1 MSSWIRPFHR
11 LIVLL
16 VLSISILT
24 GCTETQPV
32 EEEPESQTEQSQSSE
47 ANAFSEKEEEAP
59 LEKESMA
66 SDEENQPGDVD
77 ATVMN
82 VVDGD
87 TIDIKINGREERV
100 RLLLVDTPETVHPDK
115 PVQPFGPEAS
125 DFAKEKLTGKEVRF
139 EYDGPKRDHYDRL
152 LGYVWVNGKN
162 FNQQLLEKGLAR
174 YAYEY
179 DPPYVHSAALKNAE
193 KHAQQQAKGI
203 WSIEGYVT
211 DEGFREDESSRVE
224 EMPASSP
231 YEGNLPF
238 DPQGP
243 DRDCSDFSS
252 QESAQAFYEAAGGPA
267 HDPHR
272 LDGHDQD
279 GLVCES
285 L

>member
-1 MSSWIRPFHR
+1 MSSWIRPFR
-11 LIVLL
+11 GLIVVL
-16 VLSISILT
+16 VLSISTLT
-24 GCTETQPV
+24 ACTETQPV
-32 EEEPESQTEQSQSSE
+32 EEEPESQTEQPQDSE
-47 ANAFSEKEEEAP
+47 ENASVEKEDEAP
-59 LEKESMA
+59 SEEKSKESVK
-66 SDEENQPGDVD
+66 EKQPGDVD
-77 ATVMN
+77 ATVTN

-125 DFAKEKLTGKEVRF
+125 DYAKEMLSGKEVRF

-152 LGYVWVNGKN
+152 LGYVWVNGEN

-179 DPPYVHSAALKNAE
+179 DPPYVHAASMKNAE
-193 KHAQQQAKGI
+193 TRAKQQEKGI
-203 WSIEGYVT
+203 WSIDGYVT
-211 DEGFREDESSRVE
+211 DEGFREDESSSVE
-224 EMPASSP
+224 ETKASST
-231 YEGNLPF
+231 YEGSLPY

-243 DRDCSDFSS
+243 DRDCGDFSS
-252 QESAQAFYEAAGGPA
+252 QEAAQAFYEAAGGPA
-267 HDPHR
+267 QDPHR

>member
-1 MSSWIRPFHR
+1 MSSWIRPFR
-11 LIVLL
+11 GLIVLL
-16 VLSISILT
+16 LLSISFLT

-32 EEEPESQTEQSQSSE
+32 EEEPESQTEQPPDSE
-47 ANAFSEKEEEAP
+47 ESASIEKEEEAP
-59 LEKESMA
+59 LEKKSKA
-66 SDEENQPGDVD
+66 SEEKQPGDVD
-77 ATVMN
+77 ATVTN

-87 TIDIKINGREERV
+87 TIDIQINGKEERV

-125 DFAKEKLTGKEVRF
+125 DYAKEKLSGKDVRF

-152 LGYVWVNGKN
+152 LGYVWINGEN
-162 FNQQLLEKGLAR
+162 FNQQLLEKGFAR

-179 DPPYVHSAALKNAE
+179 DPPYVHSASMKNAE
-193 KHAQQQAKGI
+193 TRAIQEEKGI
-203 WSIEGYVT
+203 WSIDGYVT
-211 DEGFREDESSRVE
+211 DEGFREGESSSVE
-224 EMPASSP
+224 ETPASSTYAGGLP
-231 YEGNLPF
+231 Y

-243 DRDCSDFSS
+243 DRDCGDFSS
-252 QESAQAFYEAAGGPA
+252 QEEAQAFYEAAGGPA
-267 HDPHR
+267 QDPHR

>member
-1 MSSWIRPFHR
+1 MSSWKRPFHR
-11 LIVLL
+11 LIVWL

-24 GCTETQPV
+24 GCSETQPI
-32 EEEPESQTEQSQSSE
+32 EEESESQTEQLQTSE
-47 ANAFSEKEEEAP
+47 TNATLEKEEEAP

-66 SDEENQPGDVD
+66 SDEGNQPGDVD
-77 ATVMN
+77 ATVTN

-87 TIDIKINGREERV
+87 TIDIEINGREERV

-115 PVQPFGPEAS
+115 PVQPFGTEAS
-125 DFAKEKLTGKEVRF
+125 DFAKEKLSGKEIRF
-139 EYDGPKRDHYDRL
+139 EYDGPKRDYYDRL
-152 LGYVWVNGKN
+152 LGYVWVNGEN

-179 DPPYVHSAALKNAE
+179 DPPYVHSASMKNAE
-193 KHAQQQAKGI
+193 TRAKQQEKGI
-203 WSIEGYVT
+203 WSREGYVT
-211 DEGFREDESSRVE
+211 DEGFQGEKSSKAE
-224 EMPASSP
+224 EIPASSP
-231 YEGNLPF
+231 YEGSLPY

-243 DRDCSDFSS
+243 DRDCGDFSS

-267 HDPHR
+267 QDPHR

>member
-1 MSSWIRPFHR
+1 MSSWIRPFR
-11 LIVLL
+11 GLIVLL
-16 VLSISILT
+16 VISISFLI

-32 EEEPESQTEQSQSSE
+32 EEEPESQTQQPPDSE
-47 ANAFSEKEEEAP
+47 ESASIEKEDEAP
-59 LEKESMA
+59 LEKKSKA
-66 SDEENQPGDVD
+66 SEEKQPGDID
-77 ATVMN
+77 ATVTN

-87 TIDIKINGREERV
+87 TIDIQINGKEERV

-125 DFAKEKLTGKEVRF
+125 DYAKEKLSGKDVRF

-152 LGYVWVNGKN
+152 LGYVWVNGEN
-162 FNQQLLEKGLAR
+162 FNQQLLEKGFAR

-179 DPPYVHSAALKNAE
+179 DPPYVHSASMKNAE
-193 KHAQQQAKGI
+193 TRAKQEEKGI
-203 WSIEGYVT
+203 WSIDGYVT
-211 DEGFREDESSRVE
+211 GEGFREGESSSVE
-224 EMPASSP
+224 ETPASSTYVGSLP
-231 YEGNLPF
+231 Y

-243 DRDCSDFSS
+243 DRDCGDFSS
-252 QESAQAFYEAAGGPA
+252 QEEAQAFYEAAGGPA
-267 HDPHR
+267 QDPHR

>member
-1 MSSWIRPFHR
+1 MSSWIRPFLGHT
-11 LIVLL
+11 VLL
-16 VLSISILT
+16 VLSIFLLT

-32 EEEPESQTEQSQSSE
+32 EEESESQTQQSQNSE
-47 ANAFSEKEEEAP
+47 ASAPLEKEEEALP
-59 LEKESMA
+59 EKDSKT
-66 SDEENQPGDVD
+66 SDEGKQPGDVD
-77 ATVMN
+77 ATVTN

-87 TIDIKINGREERV
+87 TIDIMIDGREERV

-125 DFAKEKLTGKEVRF
+125 NFAKEKLSGKEIRF

-152 LGYVWVNGKN
+152 LGYVWVNGEN
-162 FNQQLLEKGLAR
+162 FNQHLLEKGLAR

-179 DPPYVHSAALKNAE
+179 DPPYALSASMKNAE
-193 KHAQQQAKGI
+193 TRAKQQGKGI
-203 WSIEGYVT
+203 WSMEGYVT
-211 DEGFREDESSRVE
+211 DEGFQQDSSSKE
-224 EMPASSP
+224 EEIPAPSP
-231 YEGNLPF
+231 YEGSLPY

-243 DRDCSDFSS
+243 DRDCGDFSS
-252 QESAQAFYEAAGGPA
+252 QEEAQAFYEAAGGPDQ
-267 HDPHR
+267 DPHR

>member
-1 MSSWIRPFHR
+1 MSSWIRPFR
-11 LIVLL
+11 GLIVLL

-32 EEEPESQTEQSQSSE
+32 EEESESQTEQSQNSE
-47 ANAFSEKEEEAP
+47 PSASLEKEEETP
-59 LEKESMA
+59 LEEESMA
-66 SDEENQPGDVD
+66 SDEGKQPGDVD
-77 ATVMN
+77 ATVTN

-87 TIDIKINGREERV
+87 TIDIKIKGREERV
-100 RLLLVDTPETVHPDK
+100 RLLLVDTPETVHPNK

-125 DFAKEKLTGKEVRF
+125 DFAKEKLSGKEIRF

-152 LGYVWVNGKN
+152 LGYVWVNGEN

-179 DPPYVHSAALKNAE
+179 DPPYVHSASMKNAE
-193 KHAQQQAKGI
+193 TRAKQQEKGI
-203 WSIEGYVT
+203 WSMEGYAT
-211 DEGFREDESSRVE
+211 DEGFQRGESPKAE
-224 EMPASSP
+224 EIPASSP
-231 YEGNLPF
+231 YEDRLPY

-243 DRDCSDFSS
+243 DRDCGDFSS
-252 QESAQAFYEAAGGPA
+252 QEVAQAFYEAAGGPA
-267 HDPHR
+267 QDPHR